1 MRTFQ
6 EVVAAFETLEENEL
20 TYWIEERWILP
31 AQEGGSYVF
40 SDLDFA
46 RVTLIQE
53 MRTDLDVD
61 AEAIPLVL
69 SLLDQAY
76 SMREQV
82 RALMRAIDAQPEETR
97 KAIEAFLKDV

>member
-6 EVVAAFETLEENEL
+6 EVVAAFETLDATEL
-20 TYWIEERWILP
+20 QHWIEERWILP

-97 KAIEAFLKDV
+97 KAIEAFLKEP

>member
-1 MRTFQ
+1 MRPSS
-6 EVVAAFETLEENEL
+6 

-40 SDLDFA
+40 SEVDFA

-53 MRTDLDVD
+53 MRTDLGVD

-76 SMREQV
+76 AMREQV
-82 RALMRAIDAQPEETR
+82 RVLMRAIEAQPEETR
-97 KAIEAFLKDV
+97 KAIEAFLKDVIRAARPA

>member
-6 EVVAAFETLEENEL
+6 EVVAAFETLDETEL